1 MTNVF
6 SDRHRQFHNLLCAC
20 FRILTCVHRPHPP
33 REVGATVSEGEDDT
47 DAGQLLLTLPD
58 ALAFLVAQHPQKGY
72 LVEVKGGDVRTA
84 PLLARDLAASG
95 ATPQQARVIGF
106 DLATMKAVKQCLP
119 HYHCSHVVHQ
129 GEGSAA
135 EEVALS
141 EACVH
146 AAADA
151 GMDSI
156 DFTADPE
163 SVSVRTSNSIK
174 TVEDTT

>member
-1 MTNVF
+1 V
-6 SDRHRQFHNLLCAC
+6 
-20 FRILTCVHRPHPP
+20 
-33 REVGATVSEGEDDT
+33 
-47 DAGQLLLTLPD
+47 LLTLPD
-58 ALAFLVAQHPQKGY
+58 ALAFLVAHHPNKGY

-106 DLATMKAVKQCLP
+106 DLATMTAVKQFLP
-119 HYHCSHVVHQ
+119 LYHCSHVVHQ
-129 GEGSAA
+129 GGSSTEA
-135 EEVALS
+135 VALI
-141 EACVH
+141 EASVH

-163 SVSVRTSNSIK
+163 SVSLHAHFR
-174 TVEDTT
+174 ERG